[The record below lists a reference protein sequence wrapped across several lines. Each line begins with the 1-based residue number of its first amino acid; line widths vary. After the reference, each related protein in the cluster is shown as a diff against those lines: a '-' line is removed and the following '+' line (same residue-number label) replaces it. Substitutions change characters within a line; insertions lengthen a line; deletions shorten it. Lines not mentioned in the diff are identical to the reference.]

1 MDQALIRGR
10 AAYARCA
17 WADAFDALRAA
28 DRTAPLESQDL
39 ERMATAAYLAGRET
53 EFSGALERAHDAHL
67 TAGCCE
73 QAARCA
79 FWLALN
85 CLMAAES
92 AKCGG
97 WLAHARR
104 LLEGRDCAEQGYLML
119 PLAEQQLRLPDPA
132 AAHDTAERAA
142 GIGTRFADV
151 DLVGLARHVQG
162 RALID
167 QGHAAAGLQLLDE
180 VMLSVVRGDLSPIGT
195 GLLYCS
201 VIQACRQLF
210 ELRRAGEWTAALER
224 WCERQRGLVA
234 FTGACRVHRAEI
246 LQWHGAWPGALSEA
260 ARACERRSISGEQAP
275 AAAMALQGDL
285 HRLRGDFTAAEAA
298 YRDASR
304 LGLDPQPGLA
314 LLRLAQGRRDAACAA
329 IRRVVA
335 QSAAPLERARLL
347 PALVEISISVG
358 QVDRARDACTELE
371 QVAARYGTPALSALG
386 AQARG
391 AVELADGHAAAA
403 LVALRQAFETW
414 RVLEAPYEAARVRVL
429 LARACRALG
438 DEEACELECVAARS
452 ELERLGARPDLVH
465 LRAERHSKE
474 LTERERQILRLV
486 ADGNTNKSI
495 ARSLSL
501 SERTV
506 DRHLSNIFDK
516 LGVSSRAAATACAYE
531 RRLL

>member
-17 WADAFDALRAA
+17 WADAFDALLSA

-39 ERMATAAYLAGRET
+39 ERLATAAYLAGRET

-85 CLMAAES
+85 CLMAAET

-119 PLAEQQLRLPDPA
+119 PLAEQQLRLPDPV

-371 QVAARYGTPALSALG
+371 QVAARYGTPALSALA